1 MYATWKF
8 LAIIAVAVLSVC
20 DATSARAEDKTAA
33 ADKQQPLNSQ
43 TSSNMDLAVQT
54 ARFAVEGV
62 KRRSPMMLLSAAEL
76 AGDLKT
82 GARDPG
88 GVKVEVQSSSDQAS
102 PTLPPLEPKALAAM
116 AIEFAGEDAA
126 LKNAVE
132 TMAKKIIAGERGI
145 VASQGKN
152 LPKLDVQGRTFVV
165 LNTNGKHQK
174 LNPDGRYTATNAV
187 FEAGRTA
194 HVLIVGDG
202 DGDLDLYVYDA
213 NTDGLIGKDTD
224 LTSLCEVR
232 WVPRYE
238 GPFRIVV
245 HNAGNV
251 WEQFYVLAN
260 W

>member
-1 MYATWKF
+1 MYGISKF
-8 LAIIAVAVLSVC
+8 WMVVAGAALSVGVV
-20 DATSARAEDKTAA
+20 TSARAEEKPAA
-33 ADKQQPLNSQ
+33 GGKQQQLNSQ
-43 TSSNMDLAVQT
+43 ISSNMDLAVQT

-62 KRRSPMMLLSAAEL
+62 KRRSPAMLLAAAEL

-88 GVKVEVQSSSDQAS
+88 GVKVEVQGSSDQAS
-102 PTLPPLEPKALAAM
+102 STLPPLEPKALAAL

-126 LKNAVE
+126 LKSAVE
-132 TMAKKIIAGERGI
+132 TIAAKIRAGERGI

-152 LPKLDVQGRTFVV
+152 LPKLDIEGRTFAI

-174 LNPDGRYTATNAV
+174 LNPDGRYTANNAV

-245 HNAGNV
+245 HNAGAV